1 MEEGT
6 EGKEGTEGNEGK
18 EGKDPYPFVYFLCN
32 DLWRRKLLYLR
43 GGLLIKGVKCNSLSV
58 FTLSK

>member
-32 DLWRRKLLYLR
+32 DL
-43 GGLLIKGVKCNSLSV
+43 
-58 FTLSK
+58 